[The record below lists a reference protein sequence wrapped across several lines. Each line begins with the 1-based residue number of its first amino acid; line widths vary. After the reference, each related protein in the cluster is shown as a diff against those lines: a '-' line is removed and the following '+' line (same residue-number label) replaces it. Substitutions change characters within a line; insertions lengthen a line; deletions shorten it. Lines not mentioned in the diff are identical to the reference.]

1 MTTTGTTTTY
11 DVYRWNGELAYHIFP
26 TSDEMPTAALCGTAF
41 PDTDAAREF
50 WGLWRRQ
57 SGSLEDMR
65 AWIIATPLLS
75 GHICAG
81 CQNA

>member
-1 MTTTGTTTTY
+1 
-11 DVYRWNGELAYHIFP
+11 
-26 TSDEMPTAALCGTAF
+26 MPTAALCGTAF